1 MFSKQRFPFILLGLG
16 IGIILTNTFYT
27 FNPNIEYREYTEEEI
42 VAIATDLGMVF
53 LKDNIG
59 TSPKEEKEPV
69 KEASLELEREKE
81 KEEEEKMDEVV
92 FTIETGDSLIKVS
105 RGLEK
110 AGVIYDAED
119 FLNFAKDKGV
129 DRKLRVG
136 VYNLTTGL
144 DYDTILSIL
153 MKRDE

>member
-69 KEASLELEREKE
+69 KETSLELESEKE
-81 KEEEEKMDEVV
+81 KEGKMDEVV

-119 FLNFAKDKGV
+119 FLKFAKDRGV

-153 MKRDE
+153 MKLDE